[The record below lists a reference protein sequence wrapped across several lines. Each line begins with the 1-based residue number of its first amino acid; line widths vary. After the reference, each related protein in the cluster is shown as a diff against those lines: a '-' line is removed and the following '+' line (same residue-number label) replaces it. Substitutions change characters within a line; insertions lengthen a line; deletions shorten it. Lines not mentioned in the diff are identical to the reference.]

1 MTRAEGVWLWLS
13 RTQGISARMAR
24 QLVEF
29 FGSPEALWEAE
40 EQELI
45 DAVGQKIAAALIASR
60 SGQAINAHVRECTA
74 KGITILTPAS
84 ADYPKALHDLFDPP
98 CALYCRG
105 DLSLLATDSLTVI
118 GTRTHTRYGKNVTEM
133 LSRELAAAGLTIVS
147 SLGEGLDTVAH
158 LAALSVQGKTIAVL
172 PGGVDVPASALN
184 TELQERIAREGLLI
198 SEYAPGMHGSKA
210 TYAAR
215 NRILAALTS
224 GILITEA
231 GEKSGTLLTVSMAM
245 EMGREVFV
253 VPGNIDSPASV
264 ATNRLM
270 RTSAEIVL
278 GPRDVLERMGFEAP
292 DKKQEKAELP
302 VEEDQR
308 IIVQALKKEELSFD
322 ELTQKTGFS
331 AAVLNSL
338 LTRMKLKGIIEQS
351 AGRVYCLKR

>member
-13 RTQGISARMAR
+13 MTQGVSPRMAR

-29 FGSPEALWEAE
+29 FGSPEELWEAE

-45 DAVGQKIAAALIASR
+45 DAAGQKIAAALTASR
-60 SGQAINAHVRECTA
+60 DGQSINARVRECA
-74 KGITILTPAS
+74 QKGIFILTPAS
-84 ADYPKALHDLFDPP
+84 PDYPKVLYDLYDPP

-105 DLSLLATDSLTVI
+105 DTELLKTDCLTMI

-133 LSRELAAAGLTIVS
+133 LARELATAGLTIVS
-147 SLGEGLDTVAH
+147 SLGEGLDTIAH
-158 LAALSVQGKTIAVL
+158 SAALAAQGKTIAVL
-172 PGGVDVPASALN
+172 AGGVDVPACALN
-184 TELQERIAREGLLI
+184 ADLQECIAQKGLLI

-215 NRILAALTS
+215 NRILAAIS
-224 GILITEA
+224 AGVLITEA

-245 EMGREVFV
+245 DMGREAFV
-253 VPGNIDSPASV
+253 VPGNIDSPASF

-278 GPRDVLERMGFEAP
+278 SPRDVLERLGYEA
-292 DKKQEKAELP
+292 KERQTQKAVQP
-302 VEEDQR
+302 MDDDQR
-308 IIVQALKKEELSFD
+308 QIVEALENEELSFD

-338 LTRMKLKGIIEQS
+338 LTRMKLKGIIDQS
-351 AGRVYCLKR
+351 AGRVYSLKR